1 MTIAPAA
8 PRAGGA
14 GRPPFFSDSF
24 SASSRSAA
32 RLAYASRSHLRRC
45 VLSTPAA
52 PAIARR
58 GAARASRSAAT
69 RRDRARH
76 NSTPRRDAAM
86 STFSE
91 APAGNAAKGASIARR
106 RAARATTTRAREG
119 DANAR
124 KMDG

>member
-1 MTIAPAA
+1 
-8 PRAGGA
+8 
-14 GRPPFFSDSF
+14 
-24 SASSRSAA
+24 
-32 RLAYASRSHLRRC
+32 
-45 VLSTPAA
+45 
-52 PAIARR
+52 
-58 GAARASRSAAT
+58 
-69 RRDRARH
+69 
-76 NSTPRRDAAM
+76 M